1 MTTTAQQK
9 LGESVAKSGGNHQEQ
24 AVAIR
29 PALADDANRVY
40 ELIRDNVKTGHL
52 LARSIEEV
60 TLHVPRFFVATK
72 NNKVIVGCAELARLS
87 KTVAEVRSLVVDTE
101 HRNIG
106 IGGHLLSALVTQ
118 ADSLRVPRVCAFT
131 HQARPFIQAGFSVVP
146 HPWVPE
152 KITADCQECDLFR
165 RCHQFAVV
173 LDLKQLS
180 GGTA

>member
-9 LGESVAKSGGNHQEQ
+9 PGESVVKSGRNHQEQ
-24 AVAIR
+24 AVTIR
-29 PALADDANRVY
+29 PALANDATRVD
-40 ELIRDNVKTGHL
+40 ELIKDNVKTGHL

-72 NNKVIVGCAELARLS
+72 NNKVIGCAELTRLS

-106 IGGHLLSALVTQ
+106 IGSHLLSALVTQ
-118 ADSLRVPRVCAFT
+118 AVSLRVPRVCAFT
-131 HQARPFIQAGFSVVP
+131 HQARPFIHAGFSVVP

-152 KITADCQECDLFR
+152 KIISDCQECDLFR

>member
-9 LGESVAKSGGNHQEQ
+9 PGESVVKSGRNHQEQ
-24 AVAIR
+24 AVTIR
-29 PALADDANRVY
+29 PALANDATRVY
-40 ELIRDNVKTGHL
+40 ELIKDNVKTGHL
-52 LARSIEEV
+52 LARAMEEG

-72 NNKVIVGCAELARLS
+72 NNKVIGCAELTRLS

-106 IGGHLLSALVTQ
+106 IGSHLLSALVTQ
-118 ADSLRVPRVCAFT
+118 AVSLRVPRVCAFT
-131 HQARPFIQAGFSVVP
+131 HQARPFIHAGFSVVP

-152 KITADCQECDLFR
+152 KIISDCQECDLFR

>member
-9 LGESVAKSGGNHQEQ
+9 PGETVVKSGRHHQEQ
-24 AVAIR
+24 AVTIR
-29 PALADDANRVY
+29 PALANDATRVY
-40 ELIRDNVKTGHL
+40 ELIKDNVKTGHL

-72 NNKVIVGCAELARLS
+72 NNKVIGCAELTRLS

-106 IGGHLLSALVTQ
+106 IGSHLLSALVTQ
-118 ADSLRVPRVCAFT
+118 AVSLRVPRVCAFT
-131 HQARPFIQAGFSVVP
+131 HQARPFIHAGFSVVP

-152 KITADCQECDLFR
+152 KIISDCHCLLYTSDAADE
-165 RCHQFAVV
+165 
-173 LDLKQLS
+173 
-180 GGTA
+180 

>member
-9 LGESVAKSGGNHQEQ
+9 PGESVVKSGRNHQEQ
-24 AVAIR
+24 AVTIR
-29 PALADDANRVY
+29 PALANDATRGY
-40 ELIRDNVKTGHL
+40 ELIKDNVKTGHL

-72 NNKVIVGCAELARLS
+72 NNKVIGCAELTRLS

-106 IGGHLLSALVTQ
+106 IGSHLLSALVTQ
-118 ADSLRVPRVCAFT
+118 AVSLRVPRVCAFT
-131 HQARPFIQAGFSVVP
+131 HQARPFIHAGFSVVP

-152 KITADCQECDLFR
+152 KIISDCQECDLFR

>member
-1 MTTTAQQK
+1 MTTTAQHK
-9 LGESVAKSGGNHQEQ
+9 AGKSVAKSGGNYQDH

-29 PALADDANRVY
+29 PALANDANRVY
-40 ELIRDNVKTGHL
+40 ELIRDNVTTGHL
-52 LARSIEEV
+52 LARSIDEV
-60 TLHVPRFFVATK
+60 TRHVPRFFVATK
-72 NNKVIVGCAELARLS
+72 NNKVVGCAELAHLS
-87 KTVAEVRSLVVDTE
+87 KTVTEVRSLVVDTE

-118 ADSLRVPRVCAFT
+118 AVSLRVPRVCAFT
-131 HQARPFIQAGFSVVP
+131 HQARPFIHAGFSVVP

-152 KITADCQECDLFR
+152 KIAADCQECDLFR

>member
-9 LGESVAKSGGNHQEQ
+9 PGESVVKSGRNHQEQ
-24 AVAIR
+24 AVTIR
-29 PALADDANRVY
+29 PALANDATRVY
-40 ELIRDNVKTGHL
+40 ELIKDNVKTGHL

-72 NNKVIVGCAELARLS
+72 NNKVIGCAELTRLS

-106 IGGHLLSALVTQ
+106 IGSHLLSALVTQ
-118 ADSLRVPRVCAFT
+118 AVSLRVPRVCAFT
-131 HQARPFIQAGFSVVP
+131 HQARPCIHAGFSVVP

-152 KITADCQECDLFR
+152 KIISDCQECDLFR

>member
-9 LGESVAKSGGNHQEQ
+9 PGESVVKSGRNHQEQ
-24 AVAIR
+24 AVTIR
-29 PALADDANRVY
+29 PALANDATRVY
-40 ELIRDNVKTGHL
+40 ELIKDNVKTGHL

-72 NNKVIVGCAELARLS
+72 NNKVIGCAELTRLS

-106 IGGHLLSALVTQ
+106 IGSHLLSALVTQ
-118 ADSLRVPRVCAFT
+118 AVSLRVPRVCAFT
-131 HQARPFIQAGFSVVP
+131 HQARPFIHAGFSVVP

-152 KITADCQECDLFR
+152 KIISDCQECDLFR
-165 RCHQFAVV
+165 RCNQFAVV